1 MKKTIITLLAGA
13 ALLASCAEQE
23 KGYVIYGTVSNPDL
37 EGAQVFLVPLENATK
52 ETIDSV
58 YISNQMFEFRG
69 TEEKIADIRIERFK
83 RFGNENL
90 LVITEPGETFV
101 TIGQVS
107 SGRGTPQNDS
117 LQVWKNLTMQYYQ
130 QSGNL
135 RKQGMK
141 AEADALREAYVA
153 RTRQMAS
160 NVGKGTTL
168 GAFLDSRYPKS
179 PDKE

>member
-1 MKKTIITLLAGA
+1 MKKIIITLLAGA
-13 ALLASCAEQE
+13 AMLASCTQE

-37 EGAQVFLVPLENATK
+37 EGAQVFLVPLENAVK

-58 YISNQMFEFRG
+58 VIRNQMFEFRG
-69 TEEKIADIRIERFK
+69 TEEKMADIRIERYK
-83 RFGNENL
+83 RYGNENL
-90 LVITEPGETFV
+90 LVVTEPGETFV
-101 TIGQVS
+101 TIGQIS

-130 QSGNL
+130 QSGDL

>member
-1 MKKTIITLLAGA
+1 MKKTIITLLAGT
-13 ALLASCAEQE
+13 ALLASCSQD

-69 TEEKIADIRIERFK
+69 TEEKIADVRIERFK
-83 RFGNENL
+83 RLGNENL

-117 LQVWKNLTMQYYQ
+117 LQVWKNLTMQYNQ
-130 QSGNL
+130 QVSSL
-135 RKQGMK
+135 RRQGRK
-141 AEADALREAYVA
+141 EEAAALRESYID
-153 RTRQMAS
+153 RTRRMAS
-160 NVGKGTTL
+160 NVGKGSTL
-168 GAFLDSRYPKS
+168 GVFLNSRF
-179 PDKE
+179 PDKD

>member
-1 MKKTIITLLAGA
+1 MKTKFIFILIFVIVFTSCSQSSQYII
-13 ALLASCAEQE
+13 C
-23 KGYVIYGTVSNPDL
+23 GTVTNPAL
-37 EGAQVFLVPLENATK
+37 EGAMVFLVPLENATK

-117 LQVWKNLTMQYYQ
+117 LQVWKNLTMQYNMQ
-130 QSGNL
+130 VSSL
-135 RKQGMK
+135 RSQGRK
-141 AEADALREAYVA
+141 EDAAALRESYIA
-153 RTRQMAS
+153 RTRLMAR
-160 NVGKGTTL
+160 NVGKESTL
-168 GAFLDSRYPKS
+168 GKFLNSRFPENK
-179 PDKE
+179 

>member
-1 MKKTIITLLAGA
+1 MKKTIITLFAGA

-37 EGAQVFLVPLENATK
+37 EGAQVFLVPLENAVK

-117 LQVWKNLTMQYYQ
+117 LQVWKNLTKQYNMQV
-130 QSGNL
+130 SSL
-135 RKQGMK
+135 RSQGRK
-141 AEADALREAYVA
+141 EDAAALRESYIA
-153 RTRQMAS
+153 RTRQMAR
-160 NVGKGTTL
+160 NVGEESTL
-168 GAFLDSRYPKS
+168 GKLLNSRFPENK
-179 PDKE
+179 

>member
-1 MKKTIITLLAGA
+1 MKKIIIMLLAGA
-13 ALLASCAEQE
+13 VMLASCSQE
-23 KGYVIYGTVSNPDL
+23 KGYVIYGTVSNPEL
-37 EGAQVFLVPLENATK
+37 EGAQVFLVPLENPVK

-58 YISNQMFEFRG
+58 VIHNQMFEFRG
-69 TEEKIADIRIERFK
+69 TEEKMADIRIERYK
-83 RFGNENL
+83 RYGNENL
-90 LVITEPGETFV
+90 LVVTEPGETFV

>member
-1 MKKTIITLLAGA
+1 MKKIIFTLLAGT
-13 ALLASCAEQE
+13 ALLASCSQD

-58 YISNQMFEFRG
+58 YIHNQMFEFRG
-69 TEEKIADIRIERFK
+69 TEEKMADIRIEMYK
-83 RFGNENL
+83 RYGNENL
-90 LVITEPGETFV
+90 LVVTEPGETFV

-130 QSGNL
+130 QSGSL

-141 AEADALREAYVA
+141 AEADALRDSYAA

-160 NVGKGTTL
+160 NVGKESTL
-168 GAFLDSRYPKS
+168 GRFLDARFPEGSR
-179 PDKE
+179 

>member
-23 KGYVIYGTVSNPDL
+23 KGYVIYGTVSNPEL

-69 TEEKIADIRIERFK
+69 TEEKIADIRIERYK

-90 LVITEPGETFV
+90 LVVTEPGELYV

-117 LQVWKNLTMQYYQ
+117 LQVWKNLTRQHYQ
-130 QSGNL
+130 LAGGL
-135 RKQGMK
+135 RSQGDMEGLK
-141 AEADALREAYVA
+141 ALRDAYA
-153 RTRQMAS
+153 ERCRQMAADLGRES
-160 NVGKGTTL
+160 TL
-168 GAFLDSRYPKS
+168 GAFLCSRFPQK
-179 PDKE
+179 

>member
-1 MKKTIITLLAGA
+1 MKKIIIMLLAGA
-13 ALLASCAEQE
+13 AMLASCTQE
-23 KGYVIYGTVSNPDL
+23 KGYVIYGTVSNPEL
-37 EGAQVFLVPLENATK
+37 EGAQVFLVPLENPVK

-58 YISNQMFEFRG
+58 VIRNQMFEFRG
-69 TEEKIADIRIERFK
+69 TEEKMADIRIERYK
-83 RFGNENL
+83 RYGNENL
-90 LVITEPGETFV
+90 LVVTEPGETFV

-130 QSGNL
+130 QSGSL

>member
-1 MKKTIITLLAGA
+1 MKKIIIMLLAGA
-13 ALLASCAEQE
+13 VMLASCSQE
-23 KGYVIYGTVSNPDL
+23 KGYVIYGTVSNPEL
-37 EGAQVFLVPLENATK
+37 EGAQVFLVPLENAVK

-58 YISNQMFEFRG
+58 VIHNQMFEFRG
-69 TEEKIADIRIERFK
+69 TEEKMADIRIERFK
-83 RFGNENL
+83 RYGNENL
-90 LVITEPGETFV
+90 LVVTEPGETFV

-107 SGRGTPQNDS
+107 SSRGTPQNDS

-130 QSGNL
+130 QSANL

-168 GAFLDSRYPKS
+168 GAFLDSRYPESK
-179 PDKE
+179 

>member
-23 KGYVIYGTVSNPDL
+23 KGYVIYGTVSNPEL

-58 YISNQMFEFRG
+58 YIHNQMFEFRG
-69 TEEKIADIRIERFK
+69 TEEKMADIRIERYK
-83 RFGNENL
+83 RYGNENL
-90 LVITEPGETFV
+90 LVVTEPGETFV

-117 LQVWKNLTMQYYQ
+117 LQVWKNLTVQYNQ
-130 QSGNL
+130 QVSSL
-135 RKQGMK
+135 RRQGRK
-141 AEADALREAYVA
+141 EEAAALRESYID
-153 RTRQMAS
+153 RTRRIAS
-160 NVGKGTTL
+160 NVGKGSTL
-168 GAFLDSRYPKS
+168 GVFLNSRF
-179 PDKE
+179 PDKD

>member
-1 MKKTIITLLAGA
+1 MKKIIIMLLAGA
-13 ALLASCAEQE
+13 AMLASCSQE
-23 KGYVIYGTVSNPDL
+23 KGYVIYGTVSNPEL
-37 EGAQVFLVPLENATK
+37 EGAQVFLVPLENPVK

-58 YISNQMFEFRG
+58 VIRNQMFEFRG
-69 TEEKIADIRIERFK
+69 TEEKMADIRIERYK
-83 RFGNENL
+83 RYGNENL
-90 LVITEPGETFV
+90 LVVTEPGETFV

-117 LQVWKNLTMQYYQ
+117 LQVWKNLTMQYFQ
-130 QSGNL
+130 QSGDL

-168 GAFLDSRYPKS
+168 GVFLDSRYPKS

>member
-58 YISNQMFEFRG
+58 YIQNQMFEFRG
-69 TEEKIADIRIERFK
+69 TEEKIADIRMERYK
-83 RFGNENL
+83 RYGNENL
-90 LVITEPGETFV
+90 LVVTEPGETFV

-107 SGRGTPQNDS
+107 SSRGTPQNDS
-117 LQVWKNLTMQYYQ
+117 LQVWKNLTMQYNQ
-130 QSGNL
+130 QVSSL
-135 RKQGMK
+135 RRQDRNE
-141 AEADALREAYVA
+141 EAAALRESYID
-153 RTRQMAS
+153 RTRRMAS
-160 NVGKGTTL
+160 NVGKGSTL
-168 GAFLDSRYPKS
+168 GVFLNSRF
-179 PDKE
+179 PDKD

>member
-1 MKKTIITLLAGA
+1 MKKIIIALIAGT

-69 TEEKIADIRIERFK
+69 TEEKIADIRIERYK
-83 RFGNENL
+83 RYGNDNL
-90 LVITEPGETFV
+90 LVVTEPGETFV

-107 SGRGTPQNDS
+107 SSRGTPQNDS
-117 LQVWKNLTMQYYQ
+117 LQVWKNLTMQYNQ
-130 QSGNL
+130 QVSSL
-135 RKQGMK
+135 RRQGRK
-141 AEADALREAYVA
+141 EEAAALRESYID
-153 RTRQMAS
+153 RTRRMAS
-160 NVGKGTTL
+160 NVGKESTL
-168 GAFLDSRYPKS
+168 GVFLNSCF
-179 PDKE
+179 PDKD

>member
-1 MKKTIITLLAGA
+1 MKKTIITLLAGT
-13 ALLASCAEQE
+13 ALLAACSPKNE
-23 KGYVIYGTVSNPDL
+23 GYVIYGTVSNPDL

-90 LVITEPGETFV
+90 LVVTEPGETFV
-101 TIGQVS
+101 TIGEVS

-117 LQVWKNLTMQYYQ
+117 LQVWKNLTKQYNMQV
-130 QSGNL
+130 SSL
-135 RKQGMK
+135 RAQGRK
-141 AEADALREAYVA
+141 EDAAALRESYIA
-153 RTRQMAS
+153 RSRQMAK
-160 NVGKGTTL
+160 NVGKESTFGT
-168 GAFLDSRYPKS
+168 FLNQRFPEK
-179 PDKE
+179 

>member
-1 MKKTIITLLAGA
+1 MKKIIFTLLAGT
-13 ALLASCAEQE
+13 ALLASCSQD

-58 YISNQMFEFRG
+58 YIHNQMFEFRG
-69 TEEKIADIRIERFK
+69 TEEKIADIRIERYK
-83 RFGNENL
+83 RYGNENL
-90 LVITEPGETFV
+90 LVVTEPGETFV

-130 QSGNL
+130 QSGSL

-141 AEADALREAYVA
+141 AEADALRDSYVS

-160 NVGKGTTL
+160 NVGKKSTL
-168 GAFLDSRYPKS
+168 GKFLDSRFPEGS
-179 PDKE
+179 R